1 MLEKPERATEN
12 EKNRYLC
19 LHMIFSL
26 RHIQSIDLL
35 REILVFSMV
44 KIYSSFVSEQTNV
57 CECHKHTYLLYLFHL
72 KCQVFYICVEY
83 LTRYV
88 YLHH

>member
-44 KIYSSFVSEQTNV
+44 KIYITR
-57 CECHKHTYLLYLFHL
+57 
-72 KCQVFYICVEY
+72 QVFYTNIKY
-83 LTRYV
+83 LA
-88 YLHH
+88 LQMEQI